1 MQVPP
6 TYQHSSFPTAHQQ
19 NPNASMATTATKHF
33 PVGNVNQS
41 LPQGMGT
48 NLPKGTGS

>member
-6 TYQHSSFPTAHQQ
+6 TYQHTSFPTAH
-19 NPNASMATTATKHF
+19 NPNASMSTTATKHF

-41 LPQGMGT
+41 QPQTIGT
-48 NLPKGTGS
+48 SNMPKGVGQ